1 MNLYPQSMGMDG
13 GEAGKLMME
22 DMGGLL
28 LLAKEGIRLESMTGI
43 SVQGV
48 SDIMALYGTGTSSL
62 CVNGSVDMMG
72 ALTGLGGAVHTETM
86 RRMQT
91 PQRRGN
97 LTGEVLRETL
107 SWDLQSVRRASQ

>member
-1 MNLYPQSMGMDG
+1 MDG

-22 DMGGLL
+22 DMGGTLLESSGGLL

-48 SDIMALYGTGTSSL
+48 SDIMALYGAGTSSL
-62 CVNGSVDMMG
+62 WDWE
-72 ALTGLGGAVHTETM
+72 AVHTETM
-86 RRMQT
+86 RRMQA
-91 PQRRGN
+91 PRRRGN